1 MPTTTTASLL
11 PVTVNQTALALAQT
25 MFGDGISILSASY
38 TGDPRSAGIY
48 TSGETIS
55 PGAVPS
61 DSGVILST
69 GLATQFTNTSGVTN
83 QTADRSTNTTG
94 INGDTLLNEVAG
106 IATFDAAIF
115 EASFMSTGPELTMR
129 LVFGSEE
136 YLEWVNSGYNDAVG
150 IWINGERVMLSL
162 GDGTIS
168 IDNINP
174 ASSENLYRDN
184 ADGSLNTEMD
194 GLTFVLTLKA
204 PVLLGQPNTIRIG
217 IADAGDSVYDSA
229 LLIVAD
235 SVQSALIAQDDTLA
249 VTGFGHKTVDLI
261 ANDTTTG
268 RVGVHI
274 SAINDIAVSAGDV
287 VKLNTGDAVRLE
299 ADGRVTFLSATLN
312 GLVTFS
318 YTITD
323 AAGVSDTA
331 FVTFDPQAVD
341 GTEGDDSMLQN
352 FLDAQGNIIDGA
364 DGATEAIF
372 GYGGHDKIFAGL
384 GDDLIYGGSG
394 NDFIR
399 AGSGYDLLEGG
410 TGDDVLDGES
420 GADTMIGGTGN
431 DVYYIDHTD
440 DLIVEEANNG
450 YDKVISDLSH
460 NLGATLEELWLRA
473 DSAAPEGR
481 GNALN
486 NKIVGND
493 LDNSLWGEAGADN
506 IIAGLGHDSVYGGL
520 GQDVLYGG
528 AGNDLLDGGE
538 GNDKLYGDNGQN
550 TLSGGA
556 GNDSLSAGK
565 DGDLLNGGAG
575 NDLLGG
581 GSGADTF
588 LFANGSGTDTV
599 KNFDL
604 TQDRL
609 VFDGIQSDDLILTQ
623 SGNQLTISWGGPD
636 KVIISG
642 WTPIEITSAELPFDF
657 I

>member
-25 MFGDGISILSASY
+25 MFGDGISVLSASY
-38 TGDPRSAGIY
+38 SGDPRSAGIY
-48 TSGETIS
+48 TSGETVS

-69 GLATQFTNTSGVTN
+69 GLATQFTNISGATN
-83 QTADRSTNTTG
+83 QTVDRSTNTTG
-94 INGDTLLNEVAG
+94 INGDAPLNEVAG
-106 IATFDAAIF
+106 IATYDAAIF
-115 EASFMSTGPELTMR
+115 EASFLSTGPELTMR
-129 LVFGSEE
+129 LVFASEE

-174 ASSENLYRDN
+174 TNSENLFRDN
-184 ADGSLNTEMD
+184 ANGSLNTEMD
-194 GLTFVLTLKA
+194 GLTYVLTLKA
-204 PVLLGQPNTIRIG
+204 PLLVGQPNTIRIG

-229 LLIVAD
+229 LLIVAE
-235 SVQSALIAQDDTLA
+235 SVQSALVAQDDTLV

-268 RVGVHI
+268 RADVQI
-274 SAINDIAVSAGDV
+274 TAINDLAVSAGDV
-287 VKLNTGDAVRLE
+287 VTLTNGDAVRLE
-299 ADGRVTFLSATLN
+299 ADGRVTFLSSTLN
-312 GLVTFS
+312 GPVTFS
-318 YTITD
+318 YSITD

-331 FVTFDPQAVD
+331 FVTFNLQAVD
-341 GTEGDDSMLQN
+341 GTESDDSMMPN
-352 FLDAQGNIIDGA
+352 YHDAQGNIIDGA
-364 DGATEAIF
+364 DGAAEAIF

-399 AGSGYDLLEGG
+399 AGAGDDLIEGG
-410 TGDDVLDGES
+410 TGDDVLDGEF
-420 GADTMIGGTGN
+420 GADTMIGGAGN

-440 DLIVEEANNG
+440 DLIIEEANSG
-450 YDKVISDLSH
+450 HDKVISDLSH
-460 NLGATLEELWLRA
+460 SLGATLEELWLRA
-473 DSAAPEGR
+473 GSAATEGR

-493 LDNSLWGEAGADN
+493 LDNSLWGEAGADH

-528 AGNDLLDGGE
+528 EGSDLLDGGE
-538 GNDKLYGDNGQN
+538 GNDKLYGDDGQN

-565 DGDLLNGGAG
+565 DGDLLIGGAG

-588 LFANGSGTDTV
+588 QFGNGSGTDTV
-599 KNFDL
+599 KIFDM

-609 VFDGIQSDDLILTQ
+609 VFEGIQFDDLILTQ
-623 SGNQLTISWGGPD
+623 RGNQLTITWGSPD
-636 KVIISG
+636 RVILSG
-642 WTPIEITSAELPFDF
+642 WTPIAINGAELPFDF